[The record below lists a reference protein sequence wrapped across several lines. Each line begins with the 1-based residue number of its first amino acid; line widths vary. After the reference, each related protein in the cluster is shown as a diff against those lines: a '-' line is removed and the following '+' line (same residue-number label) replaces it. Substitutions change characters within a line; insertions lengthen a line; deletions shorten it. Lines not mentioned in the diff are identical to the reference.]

1 MKHWLR
7 NRKLRSFNI
16 VLNGFSDMQT
26 EETSEVKKHDTQIV
40 STFIADLGLE
50 IEHKSLFRLGKKNGE
65 HSKRPLIIAMSNEQ
79 DKKSIMSNLGK
90 LNDKTLYKGISVT
103 DDHTMNE
110 RNIIKTWVEK
120 AKQANAN
127 EDPDSGF
134 EWKVRGTPKN
144 GMSIKKLRKRV
155 AGS

>member
-1 MKHWLR
+1 
-7 NRKLRSFNI
+7 
-16 VLNGFSDMQT
+16 
-26 EETSEVKKHDTQIV
+26 
-40 STFIADLGLE
+40 
-50 IEHKSLFRLGKKNGE
+50 
-65 HSKRPLIIAMSNEQ
+65 MSNEQ
-79 DKKSIMSNLGK
+79 VKKSIMSKLGK
-90 LNDKTLYKGISVT
+90 LKGKTLYKGISVT
-103 DDHTMNE
+103 DDHTMNK

-144 GMSIKKLRKRV
+144 GMSMKKLRKRV